1 MKNTR
6 KILFSAALLSSGLT
20 MAQTTTAEKSPN
32 VIYIM
37 ADDLGIGDLG
47 CYGQRQIK
55 TPNID
60 GIAQN
65 GMKFMQ
71 HYSGSTV
78 SAPSRCALITG
89 KHMGHAAI
97 RGNAKVAGS
106 DGLLYETPLPAG
118 EVTVADIF
126 KTKNYVTGCVG
137 KWGMGGPGTEGMPGK
152 HGFDYFYGYLGQRFA
167 HSYYPEFLHENEQKI
182 MLDGKYY
189 SHDLMLEKALNFIDE
204 NAQKPFFLYFS
215 PTIPHADLDIMG
227 EAMTEYEGE
236 FCETPFGGSRDGY
249 KSQQNPRAAYAAMVT
264 YLDKSVG
271 LIIKELKEKGL
282 YDHTII
288 VFTSDNGVH
297 SEGGHDPSY
306 FDSNGPFRGQKRDLY
321 EGGIRTPFVIQWPG
335 VIPQGVVTNH
345 ISAFWD
351 FLPTIGELVQAD
363 IPQNIDGISYLP
375 TLTGKGTQKE
385 HDCIYYEFFEFGGKQ
400 SIMTPDGWKLVR
412 LEVSDSSKTYEELYE
427 QFLEYYDIVIDCLV
441 TTNNIQHDVWR
452 KHNMSLVNSFLKPDC
467 LAKGQHIG
475 NMGYRYNATYNIEDT
490 GTINM
495 VNSLYNIKKL
505 VFEDKKYT
513 LEELTDA
520 LINNFG
526 FKNADEIGSFSLE
539 AQEKRDDDDGRYDQ
553 IHADCLRSFKYG
565 NDIPEVD
572 GILAEF
578 EDWYCGCGD
587 KYESL
592 YAKPFYVCQMSVST
606 HAPQGAATLASA
618 DGRLSGTTFA
628 DASMSAYPGTDR
640 NGAYALFESATC
652 WDHSR
657 SQNSQMNLK
666 LHPNAV
672 KGIEGSKKL
681 LDLTRSYMRK
691 GGFHIQFNIVDSKVL
706 KDAQKHP
713 NNYRDLLVR
722 VAGFTQYWV
731 EIGKPIQDEVV
742 ARTEYEGV

>member
-137 KWGMGGPGTEGMPGK
+137 KWGMGGPGTEGVPGK

-227 EAMTEYEGE
+227 EVMTEYEGE
-236 FCETPFGGSRDGY
+236 FCETPFGGSKDGY
-249 KSQQNPRAAYAAMVT
+249 KSQQTPRAAYAAMVT

-288 VFTSDNGVH
+288 VFR
-297 SEGGHDPSY
+297 
-306 FDSNGPFRGQKRDLY
+306 FFR
-321 EGGIRTPFVIQWPG
+321 
-335 VIPQGVVTNH
+335 H
-345 ISAFWD
+345 
-351 FLPTIGELVQAD
+351 
-363 IPQNIDGISYLP
+363 
-375 TLTGKGTQKE
+375 
-385 HDCIYYEFFEFGGKQ
+385 
-400 SIMTPDGWKLVR
+400 
-412 LEVSDSSKTYEELYE
+412 LE
-427 QFLEYYDIVIDCLV
+427 
-441 TTNNIQHDVWR
+441 
-452 KHNMSLVNSFLKPDC
+452 
-467 LAKGQHIG
+467 
-475 NMGYRYNATYNIEDT
+475 
-490 GTINM
+490 
-495 VNSLYNIKKL
+495 
-505 VFEDKKYT
+505 
-513 LEELTDA
+513 
-520 LINNFG
+520 
-526 FKNADEIGSFSLE
+526 
-539 AQEKRDDDDGRYDQ
+539 
-553 IHADCLRSFKYG
+553 
-565 NDIPEVD
+565 
-572 GILAEF
+572 
-578 EDWYCGCGD
+578 
-587 KYESL
+587 
-592 YAKPFYVCQMSVST
+592 
-606 HAPQGAATLASA
+606 
-618 DGRLSGTTFA
+618 
-628 DASMSAYPGTDR
+628 
-640 NGAYALFESATC
+640 
-652 WDHSR
+652 
-657 SQNSQMNLK
+657 
-666 LHPNAV
+666 
-672 KGIEGSKKL
+672 
-681 LDLTRSYMRK
+681 
-691 GGFHIQFNIVDSKVL
+691 
-706 KDAQKHP
+706 
-713 NNYRDLLVR
+713 
-722 VAGFTQYWV
+722 
-731 EIGKPIQDEVV
+731 
-742 ARTEYEGV
+742 

>member
-106 DGLLYETPLPAG
+106 DGLLYETPLPVG

-412 LEVSDSSKTYEELYE
+412 LEVSDSSKTYEELYNIYTDPAE
-427 QFLEYYDIVIDCLV
+427 CTRVRHEVAIPIFDKRDERLDTLTDESVDVYYSCILCQAFSPSHVCVVTPERLGLCGAVSWLDAKATHELDPNGPCQVITKERPIDENLGSYEDVDEAVKKFIPGCIRARYTVLYHAGSYDIMRMLRVYL
-441 TTNNIQHDVWR
+441 R
-452 KHNMSLVNSFLKPDC
+452 
-467 LAKGQHIG
+467 
-475 NMGYRYNATYNIEDT
+475 YRA
-490 GTINM
+490 
-495 VNSLYNIKKL
+495 
-505 VFEDKKYT
+505 
-513 LEELTDA
+513 
-520 LINNFG
+520 
-526 FKNADEIGSFSLE
+526 
-539 AQEKRDDDDGRYDQ
+539 
-553 IHADCLRSFKYG
+553 
-565 NDIPEVD
+565 
-572 GILAEF
+572 ILQ
-578 EDWYCGCGD
+578 WCC
-587 KYESL
+587 
-592 YAKPFYVCQMSVST
+592 
-606 HAPQGAATLASA
+606 
-618 DGRLSGTTFA
+618 
-628 DASMSAYPGTDR
+628 
-640 NGAYALFESATC
+640 
-652 WDHSR
+652 
-657 SQNSQMNLK
+657 
-666 LHPNAV
+666 
-672 KGIEGSKKL
+672 
-681 LDLTRSYMRK
+681 
-691 GGFHIQFNIVDSKVL
+691 
-706 KDAQKHP
+706 
-713 NNYRDLLVR
+713 YR
-722 VAGFTQYWV
+722 
-731 EIGKPIQDEVV
+731 
-742 ARTEYEGV
+742 

>member
-375 TLTGKGTQKE
+375 TLTGKVLRRSM
-385 HDCIYYEFFEFGGKQ
+385 IVF
-400 SIMTPDGWKLVR
+400 IM
-412 LEVSDSSKTYEELYE
+412 SSL
-427 QFLEYYDIVIDCLV
+427 
-441 TTNNIQHDVWR
+441 N
-452 KHNMSLVNSFLKPDC
+452 
-467 LAKGQHIG
+467 
-475 NMGYRYNATYNIEDT
+475 
-490 GTINM
+490 
-495 VNSLYNIKKL
+495 
-505 VFEDKKYT
+505 
-513 LEELTDA
+513 LEE
-520 LINNFG
+520 
-526 FKNADEIGSFSLE
+526 S
-539 AQEKRDDDDGRYDQ
+539 
-553 IHADCLRSFKYG
+553 
-565 NDIPEVD
+565 
-572 GILAEF
+572 
-578 EDWYCGCGD
+578 
-587 KYESL
+587 
-592 YAKPFYVCQMSVST
+592 
-606 HAPQGAATLASA
+606 
-618 DGRLSGTTFA
+618 
-628 DASMSAYPGTDR
+628 
-640 NGAYALFESATC
+640 
-652 WDHSR
+652 
-657 SQNSQMNLK
+657 NL
-666 LHPNAV
+666 L
-672 KGIEGSKKL
+672 
-681 LDLTRSYMRK
+681 
-691 GGFHIQFNIVDSKVL
+691 
-706 KDAQKHP
+706 
-713 NNYRDLLVR
+713 
-722 VAGFTQYWV
+722 
-731 EIGKPIQDEVV
+731 
-742 ARTEYEGV
+742 